1 VAFARSAT
9 ARIPIACDFT
19 AVDCAA
25 GNVDAAGVPELV
37 KVEDCF
43 AERSGLREEKQADF
57 APDACGQ
64 GSSVRRVTVRDRST
78 HKCRKLACHA
88 VGEISI

>member
-1 VAFARSAT
+1 MISTRVAFARSAT

-43 AERSGLREEKQADF
+43 AERSGLREEKQADSRRTKWVK
-57 APDACGQ
+57 APFHC
-64 GSSVRRVTVRDRST
+64 VT
-78 HKCRKLACHA
+78 
-88 VGEISI
+88 